1 MIGRRDKIVKLVM
14 AAVGF
19 LTLVIAVVVGMLGD
33 GNYWAP
39 MLIVIAYLLGLLIV
53 FQIVKLRNS
62 YKLRMS

>member
-1 MIGRRDKIVKLVM
+1 M